1 MWRNSGEDGKQCT
14 VSEKGRRSGVIF
26 AILNAA
32 FIYGLILIFERRRRE
47 LDDFDFGK
55 IAVIPPFIYLGLSLL
70 VMFLNLGIWGTWAA
84 LTPARAFAYSLAVLI
99 FDLALM
105 TLFASR
111 L

>member
-1 MWRNSGEDGKQCT
+1 MQALHFQFDLFQQASGLGCFDWPHIG
-14 VSEKGRRSGVIF
+14 
-26 AILNAA
+26 
-32 FIYGLILIFERRRRE
+32 
-47 LDDFDFGK
+47 DDFDFGK